1 VLPAHLDYQG
11 RRVLLKYHKFHTGL
25 KNCPPNSLSALEAA
39 LAGGAAAIEF
49 DVGLMGDGGFAL
61 LHDDRLERETSGVGY
76 LRDIELAQ
84 LKALRLRDSDEAP
97 ATLHEVVDR
106 LRDYP
111 QRLKVQ
117 VDLKAVSPLEKAV
130 ALGLLRTL
138 EPLRERSNLRVVVGC
153 LADWNLRLLKRLDT
167 ALLVG
172 FDPAFYLHA
181 PGPEPLTPLPTRV
194 NAYGYVDDHPLGY
207 RRVMPVTAY
216 LEDRFESL
224 ISQLPGAVEFYLHK
238 GFVAQALKDGF
249 NPIDYL
255 HQQTGALVDVWTL
268 SSSNDG
274 FEQELEL
281 MLAAGADQIT
291 TGTAI
296 QLAEFWEGA
305 KAEWL
310 GEAI

>member
-1 VLPAHLDYQG
+1 MRALPTHLDYQG
-11 RRVLLKYHKFHTGL
+11 RRVLLKYHKFLTGL
-25 KNCPPNSLSALEAA
+25 KNCPPNSLSALEVA

-49 DVGLMGDGGFAL
+49 DAGLMGDGGLAL

-84 LKALRLRDSDEAP
+84 LKALRLRNSDEAP
-97 ATLHEVVDR
+97 ATLHEVVER
-106 LRDYP
+106 LRSYSQP
-111 QRLKVQ
+111 LKVQ
-117 VDLKAVSPLEKAV
+117 VDLKAVLPLEKPA
-130 ALGLLRTL
+130 ALGLLKAL
-138 EPLRERSNLRVVVGC
+138 EPLREQGHLRIVVGC

-194 NAYGYVDDHPLGY
+194 NAYGYVDDHPLGH
-207 RRVMPVTAY
+207 RRVMPVSAY
-216 LEDRFESL
+216 LEDRLDSL
-224 ISQLPGAVEFYLHK
+224 AYQLPGAVEFYLHK
-238 GFVAQALKDGF
+238 GFVAQALEDDF

-268 SSSNDG
+268 SSGDDG

-296 QLAEFWEGA
+296 QLAELWKGA
-305 KAEWL
+305 KS
-310 GEAI
+310 